1 MSDIKRWS
9 EEGAT
14 TTEISMLEA
23 VRRESPPADVCS
35 RTLKTLGLAA
45 ATTALATPLA
55 APSVATPTAALTKSG
70 LGFSAKVL
78 TISLLGG
85 VVAGGLLVTR
95 SRNAGVP
102 SMGPRVAST
111 LASPPLAPPS
121 NVIAPLTP
129 APHASAPVTVQAP
142 ARPARSASVDDHLSQ
157 EVAALE
163 LARQALTVRNPD
175 AALAILDQYEER
187 FSRGAL
193 ASEEIVL
200 RAQALLIRGDRTGA
214 QRLADSY
221 SATHPDSPFAR
232 RLERLVHTAN

>member
-1 MSDIKRWS
+1 VSDIKRWS

-45 ATTALATPLA
+45 ATTALATPSVA
-55 APSVATPTAALTKSG
+55 APTGALTKSG
-70 LGFSAKVL
+70 LSFLTKVL
-78 TISLLGG
+78 AISLVGG
-85 VVAGGLLVTR
+85 IVGGGLLVTR

-102 SMGPRVAST
+102 STEPRVTST
-111 LASPPLAPPS
+111 LASPPVAPPS
-121 NVIAPLTP
+121 DVTTPLTP
-129 APHASAPVTVQAP
+129 PPHASAPVTVQGP
-142 ARPARSASVDDHLSQ
+142 PRPARSASVDDHLSQ
-157 EVAALE
+157 EVTALE
-163 LARQALTVRNPD
+163 LARQALTVRNAD
-175 AALAILDQYEER
+175 AAIAILDQYEER
-187 FSRGAL
+187 FPRGAL

-214 QRLADSY
+214 QKLADSY

>member
-35 RTLKTLGLAA
+35 RTLKTLGLAT
-45 ATTALATPLA
+45 ATTALATP
-55 APSVATPTAALTKSG
+55 SVATPTGALTKSG
-70 LGFSAKVL
+70 LSFLSKVL
-78 TISLLGG
+78 TISLFGG
-85 VVAGGLLVTR
+85 IVAGGLLVTR
-95 SRNAGVP
+95 SHKAGVP
-102 SMGPRVAST
+102 SMGPRIAST
-111 LASPPLAPPS
+111 LASPPLAPPP
-121 NVIAPLTP
+121 NEITPLTP
-129 APHASAPVTVQAP
+129 TPQAPAPVTVQAP
-142 ARPARSASVDDHLSQ
+142 ARPARSASADDHLSQ
-157 EVAALE
+157 EVTALE
-163 LARQALTVRNPD
+163 LARKALTVPNPD

-187 FSRGAL
+187 FPHGAL

-200 RAQALLIRGDRTGA
+200 RAQALLVRGDRTGA